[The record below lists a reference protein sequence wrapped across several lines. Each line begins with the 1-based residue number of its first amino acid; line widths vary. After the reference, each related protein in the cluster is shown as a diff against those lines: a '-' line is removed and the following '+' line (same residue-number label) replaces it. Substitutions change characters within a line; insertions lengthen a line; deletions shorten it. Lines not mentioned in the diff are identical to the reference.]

1 VSISERVVADERKV
15 TRDVVAALAPVA
27 LAKSDDLDTDMLSAI
42 ADACARFKV
51 RRDYFPYCPL
61 AF

>member
-1 VSISERVVADERKV
+1 MSISERVVADERKV

-27 LAKSDDLDTDMLSAI
+27 LAKSDDLDTDKLSAI
-42 ADACARFKV
+42 ADACARVKV
-51 RRDYFPYCPL
+51 RLDYFPYSPL